1 MNIRIAPKPVLL
13 AASLALAVLST
24 SAAAPREFP
33 PMTHRVTAVERHNG
47 TIVEPGTTIL
57 TVRQLL
63 GTPHRKL
70 ADDVWVYDRFTAS
83 RDTGDDDGCHTLV
96 ITFAKNR
103 VADLR
108 LVNSLA
114 EQAFIVALKSKPAHQ
129 VIASA
134 K

>member
-1 MNIRIAPKPVLL
+1 MNIRIAPKTVLL
-13 AASLALAVLST
+13 AASIALAALST
-24 SAAAPREFP
+24 SVAAPREFP

-47 TIVEPGTTIL
+47 TIIEHGTTIL

-63 GTPHRKL
+63 GTPQRKL
-70 ADDVWVYDRFTAS
+70 ADDVWVYDRFTAC
-83 RDTGDDDGCHTLV
+83 RDTGNDDGCHTLV

-108 LVNSLA
+108 LVNTPA
-114 EQAFIVALKSKPAHQ
+114 EQAFIVVLKSKSTHRVLA
-129 VIASA
+129 AA